1 MTGDNNGN
9 VYSQALDAPGLPAT
23 LTQTYNYDGVNRL
36 GGVTETGGATNWSRT
51 FAYDDYGNRAAN
63 GAEVF
68 VDTPQSTANDFDA
81 ATNRLETAWAVY
93 DLAGNLTTFKPD
105 GFEWS
110 AAYDADN
117 KQTGFCPAT
126 EADCTGVAPASKTTY
141 DYDGDGNRVRKIV
154 NNAQASVY
162 VYDAFGNLSA
172 EYADFAVHVAQRARG
187 SAWNNREDA

>member
-68 VDTPQSTANDFDA
+68 VDTPQSTANDFNA

-93 DLAGNLTTFKPD
+93 DLAGNLTIR
-105 GFEWS
+105 
-110 AAYDADN
+110 
-117 KQTGFCPAT
+117 
-126 EADCTGVAPASKTTY
+126 
-141 DYDGDGNRVRKIV
+141 RVR
-154 NNAQASVY
+154 ARAM
-162 VYDAFGNLSA
+162 LR
-172 EYADFAVHVAQRARG
+172 QRTSSDTSCGPFFTQIGGRLMRRRRSWKRRSPRRG
-187 SAWNNREDA
+187 LKGGVPLNPVPRLRFS

>member
-23 LTQTYNYDGVNRL
+23 LTQTYNYDGV
-36 GGVTETGGATNWSRT
+36 
-51 FAYDDYGNRAAN
+51 NRAAN

-141 DYDGDGNRVRKIV
+141 DYDGDGNRVRKVV
-154 NNAQASVY
+154 NN
-162 VYDAFGNLSA
+162 AFGNLSA